1 MTRFPWETSFTGLIR
16 KLERDS
22 ERESDVG
29 EKYLNMKGG
38 GEGEIAHSK

>member
-16 KLERDS
+16 KLER